1 MKDLY
6 IITGATG
13 GMGYEAARHFSK
25 YGNLLLL
32 DLSMER
38 LKEVEKEFEA
48 NAVSIQFDI
57 TNNKNIEEVVKYVK
71 TQGGFKY
78 LLHFAGVSESMG
90 NSELIYKINL
100 IGTKNLLDAL
110 YGYILP
116 GGVVINTA
124 SITAH
129 LTPVTA
135 EVLDLLKEPLKD
147 DFLSNVLKHTK
158 VTTQAYGWSK
168 KGVLE
173 LTEAEGMK
181 WGLKKSRIL
190 SISPGAIKT
199 KMVEKEMEKNA
210 AGINQLIGATP
221 MARIGMPND
230 IVNLVEF
237 LISDKASFITGTD
250 VLIDGGVT
258 PVLRNFSKK

>member
-25 YGNLLLL
+25 VGKLLLL
-32 DLSMER
+32 DLSMDA
-38 LKEVEKEFEA
+38 LKDVEKELGGDTD
-48 NAVSIQFDI
+48 SIEFDV
-57 TNNKNIEEVVKYVK
+57 TNSSNINEVVSYVK
-71 TQGGFKY
+71 KLGGFKY

-110 YGYILP
+110 YEHILP
-116 GGVVINTA
+116 GGVVLNT
-124 SITAH
+124 SSMTAY
-129 LTPVTA
+129 LTPITD
-135 EVLDLLKEPLKD
+135 EVVSLVKEPLRE
-147 DFLSNVLKHTK
+147 DFLANVLKHTK
-158 VTTQAYGWSK
+158 VTNQAYGWSK
-168 KGVLE
+168 KGVVE
-173 LTEAEGMK
+173 LTKAEGMK
-181 WGLKKSRIL
+181 WGQKNSRIV
-190 SISPGAIKT
+190 SISPGAVKT
-199 KMVEKEMEKNA
+199 KMIEKEMEKNA
-210 AGINQLIGATP
+210 AAINQLIGATP
-221 MARIGMPND
+221 MKRIGMPED

-258 PVLRNFSKK
+258 QVLKSFQK

>member
-25 YGNLLLL
+25 VGKLLLL
-32 DLSMER
+32 DLSMDA
-38 LKEVEKEFEA
+38 LKEVEKELGA
-48 NAVSIQFDI
+48 DADSIKFDI
-57 TNNKNIEEVVKYVK
+57 TNSKNIEEVVSYVK
-71 TQGGFKY
+71 KQGGFKY

-100 IGTKNLLDAL
+100 IGTKNLLDTL

-116 GGVVINTA
+116 GGVVLNT
-124 SITAH
+124 SSMTAY
-129 LTPVTA
+129 LTPITA
-135 EVLDLLKEPLKD
+135 EVEALVKAPLKE
-147 DFLSNVLKHTK
+147 DFLANVLKHTQ
-158 VTTQAYGWSK
+158 VTNQAYGWSK

-173 LTEAEGMK
+173 LTKAEGMK
-181 WGLKKSRIL
+181 WGQKKCRIV

-210 AGINQLIGATP
+210 AAINQLIGATP
-221 MARIGMPND
+221 MNRIGMPED

-250 VLIDGGVT
+250 ILIDGGVT
-258 PVLRNFSKK
+258 PVLKSFAR

>member
-13 GMGYEAARHFSK
+13 GMGYEAARHFIK
-25 YGNLLLL
+25 DGKLLLL
-32 DLSMER
+32 DLSMEA
-38 LKEVEKEFEA
+38 LKEVEKELGGDA
-48 NAVSIQFDI
+48 DSIEFDI
-57 TNNKNIEEVVKYVK
+57 TNSKNIEEVVSYVK
-71 TQGGFKY
+71 KQGGFKY

-100 IGTKNLLDAL
+100 IGTKKLLDGL
-110 YGYILP
+110 YEFILP
-116 GGVVINTA
+116 GGVVINTT

-129 LTPVTA
+129 LTPIA
-135 EVLDLLKEPLKD
+135 KEVEALLKDPLKE
-147 DFLSNVLKHTK
+147 DFLTNVLEYTK
-158 VTTQAYGWSK
+158 ATTQAYGWSK

-173 LTEAEGMK
+173 LTKAEGMK
-181 WGLKKSRIL
+181 WGKKKSRII

-210 AGINQLIGATP
+210 AAINQLIGATP
-221 MARIGMPND
+221 MNRIGMPED

-250 VLIDGGVT
+250 VIIDGGVT
-258 PVLRNFSKK
+258 PVLKSFQK